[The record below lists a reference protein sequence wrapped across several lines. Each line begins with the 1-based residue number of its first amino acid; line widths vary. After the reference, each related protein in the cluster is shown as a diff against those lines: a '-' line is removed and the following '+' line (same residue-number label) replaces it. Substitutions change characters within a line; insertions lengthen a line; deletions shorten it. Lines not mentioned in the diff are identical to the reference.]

1 MKIFRILLFVAF
13 WGTTSSFAAELDTY
27 YLQQFGELPATS
39 KFALKDVQTPPVQK
53 CGMPLKHD
61 LKRDWRLLE
70 SSTQKTLAKYLEK
83 PALSGE
89 QIVLSNGSH
98 FRIHYATAGADVP
111 PLADSNANS
120 IPDWIETVADVFE
133 AVYQRQI
140 SQMGY
145 TLPPGAPY
153 NIYLQNMS
161 NFGQTDSDQL
171 NGQSATSYIT
181 IENDFAEHVFQASI
195 PGNDSAYNKSIKALQ
210 ITAAHEFHHAIQFGL
225 NFYFE
230 PWYAEATSTWIEDEV
245 YDSVN
250 QLYSYSADYL
260 ANTSTALNSGDGY
273 SRWIFNRFIFEQFYP
288 QDIIWKTWETF
299 ATEPAPSSGADI
311 PMLPFIDKVLK
322 SQGGSLAASFFGF
335 ARQTYLRSWI
345 SHSNELALIHPVVF
359 TPVQADTFYSVPVRS
374 LAGYSFVYYK
384 ISHATNKASPLTI
397 SYPNKPAG
405 YSLLAIKNSDKSEY
419 VYDQN
424 TGTIT
429 IPDFAAFDEV
439 YLLVCNNLSGVAT
452 VTPAPQTA
460 AITPPVDP
468 VNPYSGNHT
477 LLTTPP
483 PPADNTGGGGG
494 GGGCFIATAAY
505 GSYLHP
511 EVMTLRLFRDRYL
524 LTNLPGR
531 VLVAIYYRVSP
542 PVADFIREHES
553 ARVIVRILLT
563 PVIFAVKHCWLALSA
578 ALILALTAFFRM
590 RKRFA
595 VKSIPVH

>member
-1 MKIFRILLFVAF
+1 MRIFKILIFVAF

-27 YLQQFGELPATS
+27 YLRQFGELPIAAKT
-39 KFALKDVQTPPVQK
+39 ALKDVQTLSVQK

-70 SSTQKTLAKYLEK
+70 SGTQETLAKYLEK
-83 PALSGE
+83 PVLSGE
-89 QIVLSNGSH
+89 QIILSNGSH
-98 FRIHYATAGADVP
+98 FRIHYASSGADVP

-133 AVYQRQI
+133 AVYHRQI

-145 TLPPGAPY
+145 TIPPGAPY
-153 NIYLQNMS
+153 NVYLKNMS
-161 NFGQTDSDQL
+161 NFGQTDSDLL

-181 IENDFAEHVFQASI
+181 IENDFAEHAFQASI
-195 PGNDSAYNKSIKALQ
+195 PGDDSAYNKSIKALQ
-210 ITAAHEFHHAIQFGL
+210 ITVAHEFHHAIQFGL
-225 NFYFE
+225 NYYFE

-260 ANTSTALNSGDGY
+260 ADTSTALNSDDGY

-288 QDIIWKTWETF
+288 QDIIRKMWEIF
-299 ATEPAPSSGADI
+299 AAEPAPSSGADI

-335 ARQTYLRSWI
+335 ARQTYLGNWI
-345 SHSNELALIHPVVF
+345 SHSNELSIIQPVVS
-359 TPVQADTFYSVPVRS
+359 TSVQTDTFYSVPVRS
-374 LAGYSFVYYK
+374 LAGYSFAYYK
-384 ISHATNKASPLTI
+384 ISHATNKASALTI

-424 TGTIT
+424 TETIT
-429 IPDFAAFDEV
+429 VPDFAAFDEI
-439 YLLVCNNLSGVAT
+439 YLLVCNNFSGVAT

-460 AITPPVDP
+460 GITPPVDP
-468 VNPYSGNHT
+468 ANPYSGNHT

-483 PPADNTGGGGG
+483 EPADNTGGGG

-511 EVMTLRLFRDRYL
+511 EVMALRVFRDRYL

-553 ARVIVRILLT
+553 ARVIVRLLLT

-578 ALILALTAFFRM
+578 ALILALTAFVRL
-590 RKRFA
+590 RKTFA
-595 VKSIPVH
+595 ARSIPVH